1 MMICI
6 SKNCRLMNMHLKK
19 GLLMKLSKKGSLMR
33 ILKEGKLWKF
43 LLKNFVKRKSK
54 KNKKYLLNLVGVLN
68 LFQKEL
74 LSLIMAT
81 ALFIISKRHLSLN
94 MLNMAIDSSLYSH
107 RHLSQNM
114 YLMNTIGALNLLPKK
129 LLSL

>member
-1 MMICI
+1 
-6 SKNCRLMNMHLKK
+6 
-19 GLLMKLSKKGSLMR
+19 MKLSKRGLLMR

-54 KNKKYLLNLVGVLN
+54 KNKKYLLNPVGVLN

-74 LSLIMAT
+74 LSLLLAT